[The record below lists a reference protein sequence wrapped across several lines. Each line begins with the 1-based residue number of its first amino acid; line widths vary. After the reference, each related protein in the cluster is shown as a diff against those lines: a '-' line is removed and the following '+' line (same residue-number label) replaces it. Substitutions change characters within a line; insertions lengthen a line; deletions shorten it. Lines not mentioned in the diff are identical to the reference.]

1 MNYSALAK
9 EVFELQNKVRQDP
22 SLMIPVLENRLK
34 YFKDKILHL
43 PGTQATNTKE
53 GANSVQECIDF
64 LKKQKPVGP
73 LVYEKGLEEAA
84 RDHAEDLGTNGMTGH
99 EGSDHSTTKQR
110 IERHGSWKPGTI
122 GENISFG
129 KSTAEDIVIQLIVDD
144 GVPSRGHRSNFFEPA
159 YKQVGIFGAPHKA
172 FKHVFVFDFA
182 SKFSQGGKQEQ
193 DGDQEKDKK
202 KKQQEKKVEK
212 QKQKDDD
219 DDDDVEKDGG
229 KEKLIPGAKKV
240 QKKVKTITKG
250 GKKHIITTKIY
261 TMNDGTTKEEVTE
274 RVEDA

>member
-22 SLMIPVLENRLK
+22 SLMLPVLENRLK

-53 GANSVQECIDF
+53 GASSVQECIDF

-73 LVYEKGLEEAA
+73 LTYDKGLEEAA
-84 RDHAEDLGTNGMTGH
+84 RDHAEDLGTNGLTGH

-129 KSTAEDIVIQLIVDD
+129 KQTAEDVVIQLIVDD

-172 FKHVFVFDFA
+172 FKHVVVFDFA
-182 SKFSQGGKQEQ
+182 SKFQQGGKPEQE
-193 DGDQEKDKK
+193 GEKDKK
-202 KKQQEKKVEK
+202 KKQEKQEKQVL
-212 QKQKDDD
+212 KQKDDD
-219 DDDDVEKDGG
+219 DDDNKDGG

-240 QKKVKTITKG
+240 QKKVKTVVKG

-274 RVEDA
+274 KVEDA

>member
-22 SLMIPVLENRLK
+22 TLMIPVLENRLK

-73 LVYEKGLEEAA
+73 LTYDKGLEEAA

-172 FKHVFVFDFA
+172 FKFVFVFDFA

-193 DGDQEKDKK
+193 DGDKEKEKK
-202 KKQQEKKVEK
+202 KKSEK
-212 QKQKDDD
+212 QVDKQKDDD
-219 DDDDVEKDGG
+219 DDKDEG
-229 KEKLIPGAKKV
+229 KEKMIPGAKKV
-240 QKKVKTITKG
+240 QKKVKTVVKG

-261 TMNDGTTKEEVTE
+261 TMNDGTTQEVVTE
-274 RVEDA
+274 KVEDA